1 MPGTNLTRE
10 EAQQRAK
17 LLTVDSY
24 EIDLDLSGAVEG
36 GTYRS
41 VTTVRFDSAESGVGS
56 FIDLVAPAVQEV
68 VLNGDSLDPAE
79 VFKDSRIELAG
90 ILEGRNVLR
99 VVADCAYTNT
109 GEGLHRFVDPVDQ
122 QAYLYTQFEV
132 PDARRVFASFEQP
145 DLKATFQFTVKAP
158 SGWTVISNSPTPE
171 PKDDVW
177 EFEPTPRIS
186 TYVTALILGPYHSV
200 HSVYEKDGQSVPLGI
215 YCRPSLAEFL
225 DSDAIFEV
233 TRQGFEWFQEKFDY
247 AYPFKKYDQLFVP
260 EFNAGAME
268 NAGAVTIRDQ
278 YVFRSKVTDAAY
290 EVRAETIL
298 HELAHMWFGDLVT
311 MEWWNDLWLN
321 ESFATYTSIACQSYA
336 PGSRWPHSWTTF
348 ANSMKTWA
356 YRQDQLPSTHPIM
369 AQINDLDD
377 VLVNF
382 DGITYAKGASV
393 LKQLVAYVGED
404 EFFRGVQAYFK
415 AHAYG
420 NTQLSDLLGALEETS
435 GRDLGTWS
443 QKWLQTA
450 GINVL
455 RPEIE
460 TDANGV
466 ITSFAIRQ
474 EAPALPAG
482 AKGEPTLRPHRIA
495 VGLYDLDDS
504 AGGSGKLVRGERI
517 ELDVDGELTEVAEL
531 VGKRRPAV
539 ILLNDDDLSYA
550 KVRLDEQSLAF
561 VTEHLG
567 DFEASLP
574 RALCWASAW
583 DMTRDAELAA
593 RDYLSLVLSGI
604 GKESD
609 IGVVQSLH
617 RQVLTAVELY
627 ADPNA
632 REALLTR
639 WTDATLA
646 HLRSSAGGSDHQ
658 LAWARAF
665 AATART
671 PEQLDLLEGLL
682 DGRESI
688 EGLAVDTELRWSF
701 VQRLAAVG
709 RFDEAEITSEYE
721 RDRTAAGERHAATA
735 RAARP
740 TEEAKAEAWA
750 SVVES
755 DKLPNAVQEAV
766 IGGFVQF
773 GQRELLA
780 PYTEKYFA
788 AVKGVWDSR
797 SHEMAQQ
804 IAVGLYPSV
813 QVSADTLAKT
823 DEWLASAE
831 PSAALRRL
839 ISESRSGV
847 ERALRAQARHG
858 GVGGD
863 ALRRGKMALPRAR
876 ARKRRFRM
884 EVSRS
889 TGTAAPTGETTSPAA
904 VARSGPRP
912 HQGRGERR
920 SLLAF
925 RF

>member
-24 EIDLDLSGAVEG
+24 EIDLDLSGAQEG
-36 GTYRS
+36 GTFRS
-41 VTTVRFDSAESGVGS
+41 VTTVRFDVAETGGES
-56 FIDLVAPAVQEV
+56 FIDLVAPTVHEV
-68 VLNGDSLDPAE
+68 TLNGDPLDADA
-79 VFKDSRIELAG
+79 VFKDSRIALTG
-90 ILEGRNVLR
+90 LLEGRNVLR
-99 VVADCAYTNT
+99 VAADCAYTNT
-109 GEGLHRFVDPVDQ
+109 GEGLHRFVDPVDD

-145 DLKATFQFTVKAP
+145 DLKATFQFTVRAP
-158 SGWTVISNSPTPE
+158 EGWTVISNSPTPE
-171 PKDDVW
+171 PQDNVW
-177 EFEPTPRIS
+177 VFAPTPRIS
-186 TYVTALILGPYHSV
+186 TYITALIAGPYHSV
-200 HSVYEKDGQSVPLGI
+200 HSVYEKDGRSVPLGI
-215 YCRPSLAEFL
+215 YCRPSLAEYL

-233 TRQGFEWFQEKFDY
+233 TRQGFDWFQEKFDH
-247 AYPFKKYDQLFVP
+247 AYPFEKYDQLFVP

-321 ESFATYTSIACQSYA
+321 ESFATYTSIACQAAA
-336 PGSRWPHSWTTF
+336 PGSRWPHAWTTF

-369 AQINDLDD
+369 AEINDLDD

-404 EFFRGVQAYFK
+404 EFFRGVQAYFQR
-415 AHAYG
+415 HAYG
-420 NTQLSDLLGALEETS
+420 NTRLSDLLTALEETS
-435 GRDLGTWS
+435 GRDLKTWS
-443 QKWLQTA
+443 RKWLETA
-450 GINVL
+450 GINIL

-460 TDANGV
+460 TDADGV
-466 ITSFAIRQ
+466 VTSFAIRQ

-495 VGLYDLDDS
+495 VGLYSMDD
-504 AGGSGKLVRGERI
+504 AGKLVRQERA
-517 ELDVDGELTEVAEL
+517 ELDVDGDLTAVPQL
-531 VGKRRPAV
+531 VGRALPDV
-539 ILLNDDDLSYA
+539 VLLNDDDLSYA
-550 KVRLDEQSLAF
+550 KVRLDERSLAF

-567 DFEASLP
+567 DFESSLP

-583 DMTRDAELAA
+583 DMTRDAELPT

-609 IGVVQSLH
+609 IGVVQSLQ
-617 RQVLTAVELY
+617 RQVKLAIDLY
-627 ADPNA
+627 ADPAA
-632 REALLTR
+632 REMLLTR

-646 HLRSSAGGSDHQ
+646 HLRAAEAGSDHQ

-671 PEQLDLLEGLL
+671 PEQLDLLEALL
-682 DGRESI
+682 DGAQTVQ
-688 EGLAVDTELRWSF
+688 GLVVDTELRWAF

-709 RFDEAEITSEYE
+709 RFDEAEIAGEYE
-721 RDRTAAGERHAATA
+721 RDRTAAGERHAGTA

-740 TEEAKAEAWA
+740 TPEAKAEAWA

-766 IGGFVQF
+766 IGGFVQTD
-773 GQRELLA
+773 QRELLA
-780 PYTEKYFA
+780 PYADRYFEA
-788 AVKGVWDSR
+788 LKGVWDSR

-804 IAVGLYPSV
+804 IAVGLYPTV
-813 QVSADTLAKT
+813 QVSEETLAKT
-823 DEWLASAE
+823 DAWLSAAE
-831 PSAALRRL
+831 PGAALRRL
-839 ISESRSGV
+839 VSESRAGV
-847 ERALRAQARHG
+847 ERALRAQAA
-858 GVGGD
+858 D
-863 ALRRGKMALPRAR
+863 A
-876 ARKRRFRM
+876 
-884 EVSRS
+884 
-889 TGTAAPTGETTSPAA
+889 AAA
-904 VARSGPRP
+904 
-912 HQGRGERR
+912 QG
-920 SLLAF
+920 
-925 RF
+925 

>member
-24 EIDLDLSGAVEG
+24 EIDLDLSGAQEG

-41 VTTVRFDSAESGVGS
+41 VTTVRFDVAESGAAS
-56 FIDLVAPAVQEV
+56 FIDLVAPAVHEV
-68 VLNGDSLDPAE
+68 TLNGDALDPAE
-79 VFKDSRIELAG
+79 VFADSRITLPG
-90 ILEGRNVLR
+90 LLKGRNILR

-109 GEGLHRFVDPVDQ
+109 GEGLHRFVDPVDE

-177 EFEPTPRIS
+177 VFEPTPRIS
-186 TYVTALILGPYHSV
+186 SYITALIVGPYHSV

-233 TRQGFEWFQEKFDY
+233 TRQGFDWFQEKFDY
-247 AYPFKKYDQLFVP
+247 AYPFTKYDQLFVP

-290 EVRAETIL
+290 ETRAETIL

-321 ESFATYTSIACQSYA
+321 ESFATYTSIACQAYA

-369 AQINDLDD
+369 AEIRDLDD

-393 LKQLVAYVGED
+393 LKQLVAYVGMD
-404 EFFRGVQAYFK
+404 EFFTGVQAYFK
-415 AHAYG
+415 RHAFG
-420 NTQLSDLLGALEETS
+420 NTRLSDLLGALEETS
-435 GRDLGTWS
+435 GRDLSTWS
-443 QKWLQTA
+443 KKWLQTA
-450 GINVL
+450 GINIL
-455 RPEIE
+455 RPEVE
-460 TDANGV
+460 TDADGV
-466 ITSFAIRQ
+466 VTSFAIRQ

-482 AKGEPTLRPHRIA
+482 AKGEPVLRPHRIA
-495 VGLYDLDDS
+495 IGLYDLDETT
-504 AGGSGKLVRGERI
+504 GKLVRTDRI
-517 ELDVDGELTEVAEL
+517 ELDVDGELTAVPQL
-531 VGKRRPAV
+531 TGRRRPAV
-539 ILLNDDDLSYA
+539 FLLNDDDLSYA
-550 KVRLDEQSLAF
+550 KVRLDEESLRV

-567 DFEASLP
+567 DFESSMP

-583 DMTRDAELAA
+583 DMTRDAELPT

-609 IGVVQSLH
+609 IGVVQSLQ
-617 RQVLTAVELY
+617 RQVKLAVELY
-627 ADPNA
+627 ADPTA

-646 HLRSSAGGSDHQ
+646 HLRSAAPASDHQ

-671 PEQLDLLEGLL
+671 PEQLDLLESLL
-682 DGRESI
+682 DGTHTI
-688 EGLAVDTELRWSF
+688 EGLAVDTELRWAF
-701 VQRLAAVG
+701 VERLAAVG
-709 RFDEAEITSEYE
+709 RFDEAEIAGEYE

-750 SVVES
+750 SVIDS

-766 IGGFVQF
+766 IGGFVQTD
-773 GQRELLA
+773 QRELLA
-780 PYTEKYFA
+780 PYTDRYFE
-788 AVKGVWDSR
+788 VLKSVWDSR
-797 SHEMAQQ
+797 SHEIAQQ
-804 IAVGLYPSV
+804 IAVGLYPSL
-813 QVSADTLAKT
+813 QVFEETLAKT
-823 DEWLASAE
+823 DAWLASAQ
-831 PSAALRRL
+831 PNAALARL
-839 ISESRSGV
+839 VSESRAGV
-847 ERALRAQARHG
+847 ERALRAQAA
-858 GVGGD
+858 D
-863 ALRRGKMALPRAR
+863 AAAR
-876 ARKRRFRM
+876 
-884 EVSRS
+884 
-889 TGTAAPTGETTSPAA
+889 
-904 VARSGPRP
+904 
-912 HQGRGERR
+912 
-920 SLLAF
+920 
-925 RF
+925 

>member
-24 EIDLDLSGAVEG
+24 EIDLDLSGAQEG

-41 VTTVRFDSAESGVGS
+41 VTTVRFDVAETGAES
-56 FIDLVAPAVQEV
+56 FIDLVAPAVHEV
-68 VLNGDSLDPAE
+68 ALNGDALDPDD
-79 VFKDSRIELAG
+79 VFKDSRIALPG
-90 ILEGRNVLR
+90 LLEGRNVLR

-109 GEGLHRFVDPVDQ
+109 GEGLHRFVDPVDE

-145 DLKATFQFTVKAP
+145 DLKATFRFAVKAP

-177 EFEPTPRIS
+177 AFEPTARMS
-186 TYVTALILGPYHSV
+186 TYVTALIVGPYHSV

-233 TRQGFEWFQEKFDY
+233 TRQGFDWFQEKFDY

-290 EVRAETIL
+290 EVRAATIL

-321 ESFATYTSIACQSYA
+321 ESFATYAEAACQAYS
-336 PGSRWPHSWTTF
+336 PQSRWPHSWTTF

-369 AQINDLDD
+369 AEIGDLDD

-393 LKQLVAYVGED
+393 LKQLVAYVGMD
-404 EFFRGVQAYFK
+404 EFFAGVQAYFK
-415 AHAYG
+415 RHAFG
-420 NTQLSDLLGALEETS
+420 NTRLSDLLGALEETS
-435 GRDLGTWS
+435 GRDLKTWS
-443 QKWLQTA
+443 KLWLETA

-460 TDANGV
+460 TDAEGV

-495 VGLYDLDDS
+495 VGLYELDED
-504 AGGSGKLVRGERI
+504 SGKLVRDERV
-517 ELDVDGELTEVAEL
+517 ELDVDGELTAVPQL
-531 VGKRRPAV
+531 VGKRRPDV
-539 ILLNDDDLSYA
+539 VLLNDDDLSYA

-567 DFEASLP
+567 DFESSLP

-583 DMTRDAELAA
+583 DMTRDAELPA

-617 RQVLTAVELY
+617 RQVKLAVDLY
-627 ADPNA
+627 AAPA
-632 REALLTR
+632 TREALLTR

-646 HLRSSAGGSDHQ
+646 HLRSAEAAGDHQ

-671 PEQLDLLEGLL
+671 PEQLDLLEALL
-682 DGRESI
+682 DGSQTI
-688 EGLAVDTELRWSF
+688 EGLAVDTELRWAF

-709 RFDEAEITSEYE
+709 RFDEAEIAGEYE
-721 RDRTAAGERHAATA
+721 RDKTAAGERHAATA

-740 TEEAKAEAWA
+740 TPEAKAEAWA
-750 SVVES
+750 RVIED
-755 DKLPNAVQEAV
+755 DKLPNALQEAV
-766 IGGFVQF
+766 IGGFVDTD
-773 GQRELLA
+773 QRELLA
-780 PYTEKYFA
+780 PYTDKYFEV
-788 AVKGVWDSR
+788 VKAIWDAR
-797 SHEMAQQ
+797 SHEIAQQ
-804 IAVGLYPSV
+804 IAIGFYPTI
-813 QVSADTLAKT
+813 QVSQEILDKT
-823 DEWLASAE
+823 DAWLASAE
-831 PSAALRRL
+831 PNAALRRL
-839 ISESRSGV
+839 VSESRSGV
-847 ERALRAQARHG
+847 ERALQAQAA
-858 GVGGD
+858 D
-863 ALRRGKMALPRAR
+863 A
-876 ARKRRFRM
+876 
-884 EVSRS
+884 
-889 TGTAAPTGETTSPAA
+889 
-904 VARSGPRP
+904 
-912 HQGRGERR
+912 Q
-920 SLLAF
+920 
-925 RF
+925 

>member
-24 EIDLDLSGAVEG
+24 EIDLDLSGAQEG

-41 VTTVRFDSAESGVGS
+41 VTTVRFDSAETGAES
-56 FIDLVAPAVQEV
+56 FIDLVAPAVHEV
-68 VLNGDSLDPAE
+68 TLNGDPLDPAE
-79 VFKDSRIELAG
+79 VFKDSRIALPG
-90 ILEGRNVLR
+90 LLEGRNVLR

-109 GEGLHRFVDPVDQ
+109 GEGLHRFVDPVDE

-177 EFEPTPRIS
+177 VFEPTPRIS
-186 TYVTALILGPYHSV
+186 TYITALIVGPYHSV

-225 DSDAIFEV
+225 DSDAIFDV
-233 TRQGFEWFQEKFDY
+233 TRQGFDWFQEKFDY
-247 AYPFKKYDQLFVP
+247 AYPFEKYDQLFVP

-321 ESFATYTSIACQSYA
+321 ESFATYTSIACQAYHPA
-336 PGSRWPHSWTTF
+336 SRWPHSWTTF

-369 AQINDLDD
+369 AEINDLDD

-393 LKQLVAYVGED
+393 LKQLVAYVGMD

-415 AHAYG
+415 QHAFG
-420 NTQLSDLLGALEETS
+420 NTRLSDLLGALEETS
-435 GRDLGTWS
+435 GRDLKTWS
-443 QKWLQTA
+443 KKWLETA

-455 RPEIE
+455 RPAIE
-460 TDANGV
+460 TDENGV

-495 VGLYDLDDS
+495 IGLYDLDE
-504 AGGSGKLVRGERI
+504 GTGKLVRTEDGRI
-517 ELDVDGELTEVAEL
+517 ELDVDGELTAVPQLA
-531 VGKRRPAV
+531 GRRRPDV

-550 KVRLDEQSLAF
+550 KVRLDEKSLAF

-567 DFEASLP
+567 DFESSLP

-583 DMTRDAELAA
+583 DMTRDAELAT

-617 RQVLTAVELY
+617 RQVKLAIDLY
-627 ADPNA
+627 ADPST

-646 HLRSSAGGSDHQ
+646 HLRSAEPGSDHQ

-682 DGRESI
+682 DGSQTV
-688 EGLAVDTELRWSF
+688 EGLAVDTELRWAF
-701 VQRLAAVG
+701 VERLATVG
-709 RFDEAEITSEYE
+709 RFDETEIAGELG
-721 RDRTAAGERHAATA
+721 RDKTAAGERHAATA

-740 TEEAKAEAWA
+740 TPEAKAEAWA

-766 IGGFVQF
+766 IGGFVQTD
-773 GQRELLA
+773 QRELLA
-780 PYTEKYFA
+780 PYTDKYFES
-788 AVKGVWDSR
+788 VKGVWDSR

-804 IAVGLYPSV
+804 IVVGLYPSI
-813 QVSADTLAKT
+813 QVSEDTSAKT
-823 DEWLASAE
+823 DAWLAAAE
-831 PSAALRRL
+831 PSPALRRL
-839 ISESRSGV
+839 ILESRAGI
-847 ERALRAQARHG
+847 ERALKAQAA
-858 GVGGD
+858 D
-863 ALRRGKMALPRAR
+863 A
-876 ARKRRFRM
+876 
-884 EVSRS
+884 
-889 TGTAAPTGETTSPAA
+889 AAQ
-904 VARSGPRP
+904 R
-912 HQGRGERR
+912 
-920 SLLAF
+920 
-925 RF
+925 

>member
-24 EIDLDLSGAVEG
+24 EIDLDLSGAQEG
-36 GTYRS
+36 GTFQS
-41 VTTVRFDSAESGVGS
+41 VTTVRFDVAETGTES
-56 FIDLVAPAVQEV
+56 FIDLVAPTVHEV
-68 VLNGDSLDPAE
+68 TLNGDSLVPDE
-79 VFKDSRIELAG
+79 VFKDSRIALPG
-90 ILEGRNVLR
+90 LLDGRNILR

-158 SGWTVISNSPTPE
+158 TGWTVISNSPTPE
-171 PKDDVW
+171 PKDDTWV
-177 EFEPTPRIS
+177 FEPTPRIS
-186 TYVTALILGPYHSV
+186 TYITALVVGPYHSV
-200 HSVYEKDGQSVPLGI
+200 HSVYEKDGQTVPLGI
-215 YCRPSLAEFL
+215 YCRPSLAEYL

-233 TRQGFEWFQEKFDY
+233 TRQGFDWFQEKFDY

-268 NAGAVTIRDQ
+268 NAGAVTLRDQ

-290 EVRAETIL
+290 EMRASTIL

-321 ESFATYTSIACQSYA
+321 ESFATYAEAACQAYS
-336 PGSRWPHSWTTF
+336 PNSRWPHSWTTF
-348 ANSMKTWA
+348 ANQMKTWA

-369 AQINDLDD
+369 AEIRDLDD

-393 LKQLVAYVGED
+393 LKQLVAYVGMD

-420 NTQLSDLLGALEETS
+420 NTRLSDLLGALEETS
-435 GRDLGTWS
+435 GRDLKNWS
-443 QKWLQTA
+443 EKWLQTA
-450 GINVL
+450 GINIL

-495 VGLYDLDDS
+495 IGLYDLDGS
-504 AGGSGKLVRGERI
+504 EGAGGKLLRDPEGGRV
-517 ELDVDGELTEVAEL
+517 ELDVDGELTAVPEL
-531 VGKRRPAV
+531 VGRRRPDV
-539 ILLNDDDLSYA
+539 VLLNDDDLSYA

-583 DMTRDAELAA
+583 DMTRDAELAT

-617 RQVLTAVELY
+617 RQVKLAIELY
-627 ADPNA
+627 ADPA
-632 REALLTR
+632 WRETGLTR
-639 WTDATLA
+639 WTVASLE
-646 HLRSSAGGSDHQ
+646 HLRAAEPGSDHQ

-682 DGRESI
+682 SGSETI
-688 EGLAVDTELRWSF
+688 EGLAVDTELRWTF
-701 VQRLAAVG
+701 VHRLAATG
-709 RFDEAEITSEYE
+709 RFDEAEITAEYE
-721 RDRTAAGERHAATA
+721 RDKTAAGERHAATA

-740 TEEAKAEAWA
+740 TEAAKAEAWA

-766 IGGFVQF
+766 ISGFVQTD
-773 GQRELLA
+773 QRDLLA
-780 PYTEKYFA
+780 PYTEKFFA
-788 AVKGVWDSR
+788 AVKDVWESR

-813 QVSADTLAKT
+813 QVSQDTLDKT
-823 DEWLASAE
+823 DAWLASAE
-831 PSAALRRL
+831 PNAALRRL
-839 ISESRSGV
+839 VSESRSGV
-847 ERALRAQARHG
+847 ERALKAQAA
-858 GVGGD
+858 D
-863 ALRRGKMALPRAR
+863 AASAQ
-876 ARKRRFRM
+876 
-884 EVSRS
+884 E
-889 TGTAAPTGETTSPAA
+889 
-904 VARSGPRP
+904 
-912 HQGRGERR
+912 
-920 SLLAF
+920 
-925 RF
+925 

>member
-41 VTTVRFDSAESGVGS
+41 VTTVRFDSAETGVGS

-79 VFKDSRIELAG
+79 VFKDSRIALPG

-321 ESFATYTSIACQSYA
+321 ESFATYTSIACQAYA
-336 PGSRWPHSWTTF
+336 PNSRWPHSWTTF

-450 GINVL
+450 GINIL

-495 VGLYDLDDS
+495 VGLYDLADPAGS
-504 AGGSGKLVRGERI
+504 EGGSGKLVRGERV
-517 ELDVDGELTEVAEL
+517 ELDVDGELTDVPQL
-531 VGKRRPAV
+531 VGKPRAAV

-550 KVRLDEQSLAF
+550 KVRLDEHSLAF

-583 DMTRDAELAA
+583 DMTRDAELAT

-665 AATART
+665 ASTART

-682 DGRESI
+682 DGRETV

-721 RDRTAAGERHAATA
+721 RDKTAAGERHAATA

-740 TEEAKAEAWA
+740 TAEAKAEAWA

-780 PYTEKYFA
+780 PYTDKYFE

-847 ERALRAQARHG
+847 ERALKAQAA
-858 GVGGD
+858 D
-863 ALRRGKMALPRAR
+863 
-876 ARKRRFRM
+876 
-884 EVSRS
+884 
-889 TGTAAPTGETTSPAA
+889 TAAAAATPTGE
-904 VARSGPRP
+904 
-912 HQGRGERR
+912 
-920 SLLAF
+920 
-925 RF
+925 

>member
-1 MPGTNLTRE
+1 VPGTNLTRE

-17 LLTVDSY
+17 LLAVDSY
-24 EIDLDLSGAVEG
+24 EIELDLSGAQEG

-41 VTTVRFDSAESGVGS
+41 VTTVRFDVSENGADS
-56 FIDLVAPAVQEV
+56 FIDLVAPVVHEV
-68 VLNGDSLDPAE
+68 TLNGDSLDPAE
-79 VFKDSRIELAG
+79 VFADSRIALRG
-90 ILEGRNVLR
+90 LLEGRNILR

-109 GEGLHRFVDPVDQ
+109 GEGLHRFVDPVDE

-158 SGWTVISNSPTPE
+158 EGWTVISNSPTPE
-171 PKDDVW
+171 PQDSVW
-177 EFEPTPRIS
+177 VFEPTPRIS
-186 TYVTALILGPYHSV
+186 TYITALIVGPYHSV

-215 YCRPSLAEFL
+215 YCRPSLAEYL

-247 AYPFKKYDQLFVP
+247 AYPFQKYDQLFVP

-321 ESFATYTSIACQSYA
+321 ESFATYTSIACQAHA
-336 PGSRWPHSWTTF
+336 PGSRWPHAWTTF

-369 AQINDLDD
+369 AEIRDLDD

-393 LKQLVAYVGED
+393 LKQLVAYVGMD

-415 AHAYG
+415 RHAYG
-420 NTQLSDLLGALEETS
+420 NTRLSDLLGALEETS
-435 GRDLGTWS
+435 GRDLKTWS
-443 QKWLQTA
+443 EKWLQAA
-450 GINVL
+450 GINIL

-460 TDANGV
+460 TDADGV
-466 ITSFAIRQ
+466 VTSFAIRQ
-474 EAPALPAG
+474 EAPALPTG

-495 VGLYDLDDS
+495 VGLYELDDD
-504 AGGSGKLVRGERI
+504 SGKLVRDERI
-517 ELDVDGELTEVAEL
+517 ELDVDGELTSVPQV
-531 VGKRRPAV
+531 VGRRRPAV

-550 KVRLDEQSLAF
+550 KVRLDEQSLAV

-567 DFEASLP
+567 DFESSLP

-583 DMTRDAELAA
+583 DMTRDAELPA

-617 RQVLTAVELY
+617 RQVKLAVDLY
-627 ADPNA
+627 ADPAA
-632 REALLTR
+632 REALLAR

-646 HLRSSAGGSDHQ
+646 HLRAAAPGSDHQ

-671 PEQLDLLEGLL
+671 PEQLDLLDALL
-682 DGRESI
+682 DGSKTI
-688 EGLAVDTELRWSF
+688 EGLVVDTELRWAF
-701 VQRLAAVG
+701 VERLAAVG
-709 RFDEAEITSEYE
+709 RFDETEIAGEYD
-721 RDRTAAGERHAATA
+721 RDRTAAGERHATTA

-740 TEEAKAEAWA
+740 TPEAKAEAWA
-750 SVVES
+750 SVVDS

-766 IGGFVQF
+766 IAGFVQTD
-773 GQRELLA
+773 QRDLLA
-780 PYTEKYFA
+780 PYADRYFEV
-788 AVKGVWDSR
+788 VKDIWESR

-804 IAVGLYPSV
+804 IAVGLYPTV
-813 QVSADTLAKT
+813 QVSRETLDKT
-823 DEWLASAE
+823 DAWLASAE
-831 PSAALRRL
+831 PNAALRRL
-839 ISESRSGV
+839 VSESRAGV
-847 ERALRAQARHG
+847 ERALRAQAA
-858 GVGGD
+858 D
-863 ALRRGKMALPRAR
+863 A
-876 ARKRRFRM
+876 
-884 EVSRS
+884 
-889 TGTAAPTGETTSPAA
+889 AA
-904 VARSGPRP
+904 
-912 HQGRGERR
+912 Q
-920 SLLAF
+920 
-925 RF
+925 

>member
-10 EAQQRAK
+10 EAQERAR
-17 LLTVDSY
+17 LLTVDAY
-24 EIDLDLSGAVEG
+24 EIDLDLSGAQEG

-41 VTTVRFDSAESGVGS
+41 VTTVRFDSAEAGAET
-56 FIDLVAPAVQEV
+56 FIDLVAPAVHEV
-68 VLNGDSLDPAE
+68 ELNGRALDVAA
-79 VFKDSRIELAG
+79 VFRDSRIALPHLVAGSNELK
-90 ILEGRNVLR
+90 
-99 VVADCAYTNT
+99 VVADCSYTNT

-145 DLKATFQFTVKAP
+145 DLKATFRFTVKAP

-171 PKDDVW
+171 PQDDVW
-177 EFEPTPRIS
+177 SFEPTPRIS
-186 TYVTALILGPYHSV
+186 TYITALIVGPYHAV
-200 HSVYEKDGQSVPLGI
+200 HSSYEKDGQSVPLGI

-225 DSDAIFEV
+225 DADAIFDV
-233 TRQGFEWFQEKFDY
+233 TRQGFDWFQEKFDY
-247 AYPFKKYDQLFVP
+247 AYPFAKYDQLFVP

-290 EVRAETIL
+290 ETRAETIL

-321 ESFATYTSIACQSYA
+321 ESFATYTSIACQAYA
-336 PGSRWPHSWTTF
+336 EGSKWPHSWTTF

-369 AQINDLDD
+369 ADIRDLDD

-393 LKQLVAYVGED
+393 LKQLVAYVGMD
-404 EFFRGVQAYFK
+404 AFFTGVQAYFK
-415 AHAYG
+415 AHAFG
-420 NTQLSDLLGALEETS
+420 NTRLSDLLGALEETS
-435 GRDLGTWS
+435 GRDLKTWS
-443 QKWLQTA
+443 KAWLETA
-450 GINVL
+450 GINIL
-455 RPEIE
+455 RPEIV
-460 TDANGV
+460 TDENGH
-466 ITSFAIRQ
+466 ITSFTVLQ

-495 VGLYDLDDS
+495 IGCYDLDD
-504 AGGSGKLVRGERI
+504 AGKLVVTNRI
-517 ELDVDGELTEVAEL
+517 ELDVDGARTTVPFPA
-531 VGKRRPAV
+531 GTARPAV

-550 KVRLDEQSLAF
+550 KVRLDEESLRV
-561 VTEHLG
+561 VTAHLG
-567 DFEASLP
+567 DFVESLP

-583 DMTRDAELAA
+583 DMTRDGELAT

-617 RQVLTAVELY
+617 RQVKLSLDLY
-627 ADPNA
+627 AAPQW
-632 REALLTR
+632 REAGLTQ
-639 WTDATLA
+639 WTEATLA
-646 HLRSSAGGSDHQ
+646 HLRAAEPGSDHQ

-671 PEQLDLLEGLL
+671 PQQLDLLQSLL
-682 DGRESI
+682 DGKETV
-688 EGLAVDTELRWSF
+688 EGLAVDTELRWAF
-701 VQRLAAVG
+701 VERLAATGV
-709 RFDEAEITSEYE
+709 FEEDEIAGEYE

-766 IGGFVQF
+766 IAGFVQTD
-773 GQRELLA
+773 QRELLA
-780 PYTEKYFA
+780 PYTEKFFA
-788 AVKGVWDSR
+788 AVKGVWESR

-804 IAVGLYPSV
+804 IAVGLYPAI
-813 QVSADTLAKT
+813 QVSQATLDAT
-823 DEWLASAE
+823 DAWLSSAE

-839 ISESRSGV
+839 MSESRSGV
-847 ERALRAQARHG
+847 ERALKAQAA
-858 GVGGD
+858 D
-863 ALRRGKMALPRAR
+863 AA
-876 ARKRRFRM
+876 
-884 EVSRS
+884 
-889 TGTAAPTGETTSPAA
+889 
-904 VARSGPRP
+904 
-912 HQGRGERR
+912 
-920 SLLAF
+920 
-925 RF
+925 

>member
-24 EIDLDLSGAVEG
+24 EVDLDLSGAQEG

-41 VTTVRFDSAESGVGS
+41 VTTVRFDVAENGGAS
-56 FIDLVAPAVQEV
+56 FIDLVAPTVHEV
-68 VLNGDSLDPAE
+68 TLNGDTLDPDE
-79 VFKDSRIELAG
+79 VFKDSRIALPG
-90 ILEGRNVLR
+90 LLQGRNILR

-109 GEGLHRFVDPVDQ
+109 GEGLHRFVDPVDD

-145 DLKATFQFTVKAP
+145 DLKATFQFTVRAP
-158 SGWTVISNSPTPE
+158 EGWTVVSNSPTPE
-171 PKDDVW
+171 PRDNVW
-177 EFEPTPRIS
+177 VFEPTPRIS
-186 TYVTALILGPYHSV
+186 TYITALIVGPYHSV

-225 DSDAIFEV
+225 DADAIFEV
-233 TRQGFEWFQEKFDY
+233 TRQGFDWFQEKFDF
-247 AYPFKKYDQLFVP
+247 AYPFEKYDQLFVP

-290 EVRAETIL
+290 EMRAETIL

-321 ESFATYTSIACQSYA
+321 ESFATYTSIACQAHA

-369 AQINDLDD
+369 AEIRDLDD

-393 LKQLVAYVGED
+393 LKQLVAYVGMD

-415 AHAYG
+415 RHAYG
-420 NTQLSDLLGALEETS
+420 NTRLSDLLGALEETS
-435 GRDLGTWS
+435 GRDLKTWS
-443 QKWLQTA
+443 KKWLETA

-460 TDANGV
+460 TDADGV

-482 AKGEPTLRPHRIA
+482 AKGEPVLRPHRIA
-495 VGLYDLDDS
+495 VGVYDLDE
-504 AGGSGKLVRGERI
+504 ASGKLVRAADGRI
-517 ELDVDGELTEVAEL
+517 ELDVDGELTAVPQLA
-531 VGKRRPAV
+531 GRRRPAV
-539 ILLNDDDLSYA
+539 VLLNDDDLSYA

-567 DFEASLP
+567 DFASSLP

-583 DMTRDAELAA
+583 DMTRDAELAT

-617 RQVLTAVELY
+617 RQVKLAIELY
-627 ADPNA
+627 ADPAA
-632 REALLTR
+632 RDALLAR
-639 WTDATLA
+639 WTEATLA
-646 HLRSSAGGSDHQ
+646 HLRAAEGGGDHQ

-682 DGRESI
+682 DGSQSI
-688 EGLAVDTELRWSF
+688 EGLAVDTELRWAF
-701 VQRLAAVG
+701 VERLAAVG
-709 RFDEAEITSEYE
+709 RFDEPEIAGEYA
-721 RDRTAAGERHAATA
+721 RDKTAAGERHAATA

-740 TEEAKAEAWA
+740 TPEAKADAWA
-750 SVVES
+750 SVIDS

-766 IGGFVQF
+766 IAGFVQTD
-773 GQRELLA
+773 QRELLA
-780 PYTEKYFA
+780 SYTERYFEV
-788 AVKGVWDSR
+788 VKDIWDAR
-797 SHEMAQQ
+797 SHEIAQQ
-804 IAVGLYPSV
+804 IAVGFYPAI
-813 QVSADTLAKT
+813 QVSEDTLRRT

-831 PSAALRRL
+831 PNAALRRL
-839 ISESRSGV
+839 VSESRAGV
-847 ERALRAQARHG
+847 ERALKAQAA
-858 GVGGD
+858 D
-863 ALRRGKMALPRAR
+863 A
-876 ARKRRFRM
+876 
-884 EVSRS
+884 
-889 TGTAAPTGETTSPAA
+889 AAG
-904 VARSGPRP
+904 
-912 HQGRGERR
+912 
-920 SLLAF
+920 
-925 RF
+925 

>member
-24 EIDLDLSGAVEG
+24 EIDLDLSGAQEG

-41 VTTVRFDSAESGVGS
+41 VTTVRFDVAESGADS
-56 FIDLVAPAVQEV
+56 FIDLVAPTVHEV
-68 VLNGDSLDPAE
+68 TLNGDALDAAE
-79 VFKDSRIELAG
+79 VFADSRIALPG
-90 ILEGRNVLR
+90 LLQGRNVLR

-145 DLKATFQFTVKAP
+145 DLKATFQFTVQAP
-158 SGWTVISNSPTPE
+158 EGWTVISNSPTPE
-171 PKDDVW
+171 PKDNVW
-177 EFEPTPRIS
+177 SFEPTPRIS
-186 TYVTALILGPYHSV
+186 TYITALIVGPYHSV

-290 EVRAETIL
+290 LGRAETIL

-321 ESFATYTSIACQSYA
+321 ESFATYTSIACQAHA
-336 PGSRWPHSWTTF
+336 PGTRWPQAWTTF
-348 ANSMKTWA
+348 ANQMKTWA

-369 AQINDLDD
+369 AEIRDLDD

-393 LKQLVAYVGED
+393 LKQLVAYVGQD
-404 EFFRGVQAYFK
+404 EFFKGVQAYFK
-415 AHAYG
+415 RHAFG
-420 NTQLSDLLGALEETS
+420 NTRLTDLLGALEETS
-435 GRDLGTWS
+435 GRDLKTWS
-443 QKWLQTA
+443 KQWLQTA
-450 GINVL
+450 GINIL
-455 RPEIE
+455 RPEIA
-460 TDANGV
+460 TDADGV

-482 AKGEPTLRPHRIA
+482 AQGEPTLRPHRIA
-495 VGLYDLDDS
+495 VGLYNLDET
-504 AGGSGKLVRGERI
+504 SGKLLRDERI
-517 ELDVDGELTEVAEL
+517 ELDVDGELTPVQQL
-531 VGKRRPAV
+531 VGTRRPDV

-550 KVRLDEQSLAF
+550 KVRLDEQSLAV

-574 RALCWASAW
+574 RALCWASSW
-583 DMTRDAELAA
+583 DMTRDAELAT

-609 IGVVQSLH
+609 IGVVQSLQ
-617 RQVLTAVELY
+617 RQVKLAIELY
-627 ADPNA
+627 AAPA
-632 REALLTR
+632 TREALLTR

-646 HLRSSAGGSDHQ
+646 HLRAAEPGSDHQ

-665 AATART
+665 AAAART
-671 PEQLDLLEGLL
+671 PEQLDLLDALL
-682 DGRESI
+682 DGSQTI
-688 EGLAVDTELRWSF
+688 EGLAVDTELRWAF

-709 RFDEAEITSEYE
+709 RFDETEIAGEYE

-735 RAARP
+735 RAGRP
-740 TEEAKAEAWA
+740 TAEAKAEAWA

-766 IGGFVQF
+766 IGGFVQTD
-773 GQRELLA
+773 QRELLA
-780 PYTEKYFA
+780 AYTDKYFEV
-788 AVKGVWDSR
+788 VKGVWDSR
-797 SHEMAQQ
+797 SHEIAQQ
-804 IAVGLYPSV
+804 IAVGLYPALQISEE
-813 QVSADTLAKT
+813 TLRKT
-823 DEWLASAE
+823 DEWLSAAQ
-831 PSAALRRL
+831 PNAALRRL
-839 ISESRSGV
+839 VSESRAGV
-847 ERALRAQARHG
+847 ERALRAQEA
-858 GVGGD
+858 D
-863 ALRRGKMALPRAR
+863 A
-876 ARKRRFRM
+876 
-884 EVSRS
+884 
-889 TGTAAPTGETTSPAA
+889 AAE
-904 VARSGPRP
+904 
-912 HQGRGERR
+912 
-920 SLLAF
+920 
-925 RF
+925 

>member
-24 EIDLDLSGAVEG
+24 EIDLDLSGAQEG

-41 VTTVRFDSAESGVGS
+41 VTTVRFDSAEANAET
-56 FIDLVAPAVQEV
+56 FIDLIAPAVHEV
-68 VLNGDSLDPAE
+68 VLNGHALE
-79 VFKDSRIELAG
+79 VGVVFRDSRIALRHLAQGANELK
-90 ILEGRNVLR
+90 
-99 VVADCAYTNT
+99 VVADCEYTNT

-158 SGWTVISNSPTPE
+158 SGWSVISNSPTPE
-171 PKDDVW
+171 PKDDIW
-177 EFEPTPRIS
+177 TFAPTPRLS
-186 TYVTALILGPYHSV
+186 TYVTALIVGPYHSV

-225 DSDAIFEV
+225 DADAIFDV
-233 TRQGFEWFQEKFDY
+233 TRQGFDWFQEKFDY
-247 AYPFKKYDQLFVP
+247 AYPFAKYDQLFVP

-290 EVRAETIL
+290 EVRAATIL

-321 ESFATYTSIACQSYA
+321 ESFATFAEAACQAYA
-336 PGSRWPHSWTTF
+336 PGSKWPHSWTTF

-369 AQINDLDD
+369 ADIRDLDD

-393 LKQLVAYVGED
+393 LKQLVAYVGMD
-404 EFFRGVQAYFK
+404 AFFSGVQAYFK
-415 AHAYG
+415 QHAFG
-420 NTQLSDLLGALEETS
+420 NTRLSDLLGALEETS
-435 GRDLGTWS
+435 GRDLKTWS
-443 QKWLQTA
+443 KKWLETA

-455 RPEIE
+455 RPVV
-460 TDANGV
+460 DVDSAGN
-466 ITSFAIRQ
+466 ITSFAIKQ
-474 EAPALPAG
+474 EAPALPEG

-495 VGLYDLDDS
+495 IGLYDLDDS
-504 AGGSGKLVRGERI
+504 AGGSGKLVRTDRV
-517 ELDVDGELTEVAEL
+517 ELDVDGELTAVEEL
-531 VGKRRPAV
+531 VGRARPDV

-550 KVRLDEQSLAF
+550 KVRLDTESLAF

-583 DMTRDAELAA
+583 DMTRDAELPT

-617 RQVLTAVELY
+617 RQVKLALDLY
-627 ADPNA
+627 AAPA
-632 REALLTR
+632 GREAALTR
-639 WTDATLA
+639 WTEATLE
-646 HLRSSAGGSDHQ
+646 HLRAAEPGGDHQ

-671 PEQLDLLEGLL
+671 ESDLALLEGLL
-682 DGRESI
+682 DGSESI
-688 EGLAVDTELRWSF
+688 EGLAVDTELRWAF
-701 VQRLAAVG
+701 VARLAATG
-709 RFDEAEITSEYE
+709 RLDEAGIAAEFE
-721 RDRTAAGERHAATA
+721 RDKTAAGERHAAAA

-740 TEEAKAEAWA
+740 TAAAKAEAWA

-766 IGGFVQF
+766 ISGFVQTE
-773 GQRELLA
+773 QRELLA
-780 PYTEKYFA
+780 PYTQKFFD
-788 AVKGVWDSR
+788 AVKSVWESR

-804 IAVGLYPSV
+804 VVVGLYPAV
-813 QVSADTLAKT
+813 QVSQETLDAT
-823 DEWLASAE
+823 DAWIAAAE
-831 PSAALRRL
+831 PTAALHRL
-839 ISESRSGV
+839 ITESRAGV
-847 ERALRAQARHG
+847 ERALRAQAA
-858 GVGGD
+858 D
-863 ALRRGKMALPRAR
+863 A
-876 ARKRRFRM
+876 
-884 EVSRS
+884 
-889 TGTAAPTGETTSPAA
+889 
-904 VARSGPRP
+904 
-912 HQGRGERR
+912 
-920 SLLAF
+920 
-925 RF
+925 

>member
-10 EAQQRAK
+10 EAQQRAR
-17 LLTVDSY
+17 LITTHAY
-24 EIDLDLSGAVEG
+24 EIDLDLSGAQEG
-36 GTYRS
+36 GLYRS
-41 VTTVRFDSAESGVGS
+41 VTHVRFDSAEAGAET
-56 FIDLVAPAVQEV
+56 FIDLVAPAVHEV
-68 VLNGDSLDPAE
+68 VLNGKSLDVAA
-79 VFKDSRIELAG
+79 VFRDSRIALNHLHHG
-90 ILEGRNVLR
+90 QNTLM

-109 GEGLHRFVDPVDQ
+109 GEGLHRFVDPVDE

-132 PDARRVFASFEQP
+132 PDARRVFANFEQP

-158 SGWTVISNSPTPE
+158 EGWTVISNSTTPE
-171 PKDDVW
+171 PEGTLW
-177 EFEPTPRIS
+177 RFEPTPRIS
-186 TYVTALILGPYHSV
+186 TYITALIVGPYHSV
-200 HSVYEKDGQSVPLGI
+200 HSSYEKDGQSVPLGV
-215 YCRPSLAEFL
+215 YCRPSLAEYL
-225 DSDAIFEV
+225 DADAIFEV
-233 TRQGFEWFQEKFDY
+233 TRQGFDWFQEKFDY
-247 AYPFKKYDQLFVP
+247 AYPFEKYDQLFVP

-321 ESFATYTSIACQSYA
+321 ESFATYTSIACQAAA

-369 AQINDLDD
+369 AEIRDIDD

-415 AHAYG
+415 AHAFG
-420 NTQLSDLLGALEETS
+420 NTRLTDLLGALEKTS
-435 GRDLGTWS
+435 GRDLTTWS

-460 TDANGV
+460 VSAEGFV
-466 ITSFAIRQ
+466 TSFAVRQ

-495 VGLYDLDDS
+495 IGCYDLD
-504 AGGSGKLVRGERI
+504 ASGKLVRTDRI
-517 ELDVDGELTEVAEL
+517 ELDVDGELTEVPFPADT
-531 VGKRRPAV
+531 RRPAV

-550 KVRLDEQSLAF
+550 KVRLDEESLAF

-567 DFEASLP
+567 DFAESLP
-574 RALCWASAW
+574 RALCWSAAW
-583 DMTRDAELAA
+583 DMTRDGELAA

-617 RQVLTAVELY
+617 RQVKSAIDLY
-627 ADPNA
+627 AAPQW
-632 REALLTR
+632 REAGLTR

-646 HLRSSAGGSDHQ
+646 HLRGAEPGSDHQ

-671 PEQLDLLEGLL
+671 PQQLDLLQALL
-682 DGRESI
+682 DGAQSI
-688 EGLAVDTELRWSF
+688 EGLAVDTELRWAF
-701 VQRLAAVG
+701 VERLAATGVL
-709 RFDEAEITSEYE
+709 DEDGIAAEYE
-721 RDRTAAGERHAATA
+721 RDRTAAGEQHAATA

-750 SVVES
+750 LVVEGDS
-755 DKLPNAVQEAV
+755 LTNSKQEAV
-766 IGGFVQF
+766 ISGFVQSD
-773 GQRELLA
+773 QRELLA
-780 PYTEKYFA
+780 PYSERYFA
-788 AVKGVWDSR
+788 AVKGVWESR
-797 SHEMAQQ
+797 STEMAQQ
-804 IAVGLYPSV
+804 IAVGLYPAL
-813 QVSADTLAKT
+813 QVSRETLAAT
-823 DEWLASAE
+823 DAWLESE
-831 PSAALRRL
+831 QPSAALRRL

-847 ERALRAQARHG
+847 ERAL
-858 GVGGD
+858 
-863 ALRRGKMALPRAR
+863 KAR
-876 ARKRRFRM
+876 AAD
-884 EVSRS
+884 EASAS
-889 TGTAAPTGETTSPAA
+889 
-904 VARSGPRP
+904 
-912 HQGRGERR
+912 
-920 SLLAF
+920 
-925 RF
+925 

>member
-24 EIDLDLSGAVEG
+24 EIDLDLSGAQEG

-41 VTTVRFDSAESGVGS
+41 VTTVRFDVAENGADS
-56 FIDLVAPAVQEV
+56 FIDLVAPAVHEV
-68 VLNGDSLDPAE
+68 TLNGDALDADG
-79 VFKDSRIELAG
+79 VFKDSRIALSG
-90 ILEGRNVLR
+90 LLEGRNVLR

-158 SGWTVISNSPTPE
+158 EGWTVISNSPTPE
-171 PKDDVW
+171 PQDNVW
-177 EFEPTPRIS
+177 SFEPTPRIS
-186 TYVTALILGPYHSV
+186 TYITALIVGPYHSV

-215 YCRPSLAEFL
+215 YCRPSLAEYL

-233 TRQGFEWFQEKFDY
+233 TRQGFDWFQEKFDY

-278 YVFRSKVTDAAY
+278 YVFRSKVTGAAY
-290 EVRAETIL
+290 EGRAETIL

-321 ESFATYTSIACQSYA
+321 ESFATYTSIACQAHA
-336 PGSRWPHSWTTF
+336 PESRWPQAWTTF
-348 ANSMKTWA
+348 ANQMKTWA

-369 AQINDLDD
+369 AEIRDLDD

-393 LKQLVAYVGED
+393 LKQLVAYVGQD

-415 AHAYG
+415 RHAFG
-420 NTQLSDLLGALEETS
+420 NTRLSDLLGALEETS
-435 GRDLGTWS
+435 GRDLKAWS
-443 QKWLQTA
+443 KQWLQTA

-460 TDANGV
+460 TDADGV

-495 VGLYDLDDS
+495 VGLYNLD
-504 AGGSGKLVRGERI
+504 AGSGKLVRDERL
-517 ELDVDGELTEVAEL
+517 ELDVDGELTAVPQL
-531 VGKRRPAV
+531 SGTRRPDV
-539 ILLNDDDLSYA
+539 VLLNDDDLSYA
-550 KVRLDEQSLAF
+550 KVRLDEESLAF
-561 VTEHLG
+561 VTDHLG
-567 DFEASLP
+567 DFDASLP
-574 RALCWASAW
+574 RALCWASSW
-583 DMTRDAELAA
+583 DMTRDAELAT

-609 IGVVQSLH
+609 IGVVQSLQ
-617 RQVLTAVELY
+617 RQVKLAIELY
-627 ADPNA
+627 AAPGT

-646 HLRSSAGGSDHQ
+646 HLRAAEAGSDHQ

-682 DGRESI
+682 DGSHSI
-688 EGLAVDTELRWSF
+688 EGLAVDTELRWAF

-709 RFDEAEITSEYE
+709 RFDEAEIAGEYE
-721 RDRTAAGERHAATA
+721 RDKTAAGERHATTA

-740 TEEAKAEAWA
+740 TAEAKAEAWS
-750 SVVES
+750 SVIDS
-755 DKLPNAVQEAV
+755 DKLPNALQEAV
-766 IGGFVQF
+766 IVGFVQTD
-773 GQRELLA
+773 QRELLA
-780 PYTEKYFA
+780 PYADTFFEV
-788 AVKGVWDSR
+788 VKDIWDAR
-797 SHEMAQQ
+797 SHEIAQQ
-804 IAVGLYPSV
+804 IAIGLYPTI
-813 QVSADTLAKT
+813 QVSEDTLRKT
-823 DEWLASAE
+823 DAWLTSAE
-831 PSAALRRL
+831 PNAALRRL
-839 ISESRSGV
+839 ISESRAGV
-847 ERALRAQARHG
+847 ERALKAQAA
-858 GVGGD
+858 D
-863 ALRRGKMALPRAR
+863 A
-876 ARKRRFRM
+876 
-884 EVSRS
+884 
-889 TGTAAPTGETTSPAA
+889 AAE
-904 VARSGPRP
+904 
-912 HQGRGERR
+912 
-920 SLLAF
+920 
-925 RF
+925 

>member
-41 VTTVRFDSAESGVGS
+41 VTTVRFDSAETGVGS

-79 VFKDSRIELAG
+79 VFKDSRIALPG

-321 ESFATYTSIACQSYA
+321 ESFATYTSIACQAYA
-336 PGSRWPHSWTTF
+336 PNSRWPHSWTTF

-450 GINVL
+450 GINIL

-495 VGLYDLDDS
+495 VGLYDLADPAGS
-504 AGGSGKLVRGERI
+504 EGGSGKLVRGERV
-517 ELDVDGELTEVAEL
+517 ELDVDGELTDVPQL
-531 VGKRRPAV
+531 VGKPRAAV

-583 DMTRDAELAA
+583 DMTRDAELAT

-665 AATART
+665 ASTART

-682 DGRESI
+682 DGRETV

-721 RDRTAAGERHAATA
+721 RDKTAAGERHAATA

-740 TEEAKAEAWA
+740 TAEAKAEAWA

-780 PYTEKYFA
+780 PYTDKYFE

-831 PSAALRRL
+831 PNAALRRL

-847 ERALRAQARHG
+847 ERALKAQAA
-858 GVGGD
+858 D
-863 ALRRGKMALPRAR
+863 
-876 ARKRRFRM
+876 
-884 EVSRS
+884 
-889 TGTAAPTGETTSPAA
+889 TAAAAATPTGE
-904 VARSGPRP
+904 
-912 HQGRGERR
+912 
-920 SLLAF
+920 
-925 RF
+925 

>member
-1 MPGTNLTRE
+1 MPGTNLTRD
-10 EAQQRAK
+10 EAQQRAA
-17 LLTVDSY
+17 LLSVDSY
-24 EIDLDLSGAVEG
+24 EIDLDLSGAQEG

-41 VTTVRFDSAESGVGS
+41 VTTVRFDVAENGATS
-56 FIDLVAPAVQEV
+56 FIDLVAPTVHEV
-68 VLNGDSLDPAE
+68 TLNGDALDPAE
-79 VFKDSRIELAG
+79 VFADSRIALPG
-90 ILEGRNVLR
+90 LLQGRNILR

-109 GEGLHRFVDPVDQ
+109 GEGLHRFVDPVDE

-158 SGWTVISNSPTPE
+158 TGWTVISNSPTPE

-177 EFEPTPRIS
+177 VFEPTPRIS
-186 TYVTALILGPYHSV
+186 TYITALVVGPYHSV

-215 YCRPSLAEFL
+215 YCRPSLAEYL

-233 TRQGFEWFQEKFDY
+233 TRQGFAWFQEKFDY
-247 AYPFKKYDQLFVP
+247 AYPFEKYDQLFVP

-321 ESFATYTSIACQSYA
+321 ESFATYTSIACQADA

-369 AQINDLDD
+369 AEINDLDD

-393 LKQLVAYVGED
+393 LKQLVAYVGQD
-404 EFFRGVQAYFK
+404 EFFRGVQAYFN
-415 AHAYG
+415 AHAFG
-420 NTQLSDLLGALEETS
+420 NTRLSDLLGALEETS
-435 GRDLGTWS
+435 GRDLKAWS
-443 QKWLQTA
+443 KAWLETA

-460 TDANGV
+460 TDEHGV
-466 ITSFAIRQ
+466 ITTFAIRQ
-474 EAPALPAG
+474 EAPALPTG

-495 VGLYDLDDS
+495 VGLYELDDT
-504 AGGSGKLVRGERI
+504 SGKLVRDERV
-517 ELDVDGELTEVAEL
+517 ELDVDGELTAVAQL
-531 VGKRRPAV
+531 VGRRRPAV
-539 ILLNDDDLSYA
+539 VLLNDDDLSYA

-567 DFEASLP
+567 DFESSLP

-583 DMTRDAELAA
+583 DMTRDAELAT

-617 RQVLTAVELY
+617 RQVKLAIELY
-627 ADPNA
+627 ADPTT

-646 HLRSSAGGSDHQ
+646 HLRAAEAASDHQ

-671 PEQLDLLEGLL
+671 PEQLDLLEALL
-682 DGRESI
+682 EGTQTI

-709 RFDEAEITSEYE
+709 RYDEAEIAGEYE

-735 RAARP
+735 RASRP
-740 TEEAKAEAWA
+740 TPEAKAEAW
-750 SVVES
+750 SQVVES
-755 DKLPNAVQEAV
+755 DKLPNALQEAV
-766 IGGFVQF
+766 IGGFVQTD
-773 GQRELLA
+773 QRDLLA
-780 PYTEKYFA
+780 PYTDKYFEV
-788 AVKGVWDSR
+788 VKSVWDSR
-797 SHEMAQQ
+797 SHEIAQQ
-804 IAVGLYPSV
+804 IAVGLYPTV
-813 QVSADTLAKT
+813 QVSTDTLHKT
-823 DEWLASAE
+823 DTWLSAAE
-831 PSAALRRL
+831 PNAALRRL
-839 ISESRSGV
+839 VSESRSGV
-847 ERALRAQARHG
+847 ERALRAQEA
-858 GVGGD
+858 D
-863 ALRRGKMALPRAR
+863 A
-876 ARKRRFRM
+876 
-884 EVSRS
+884 
-889 TGTAAPTGETTSPAA
+889 AAPSD
-904 VARSGPRP
+904 
-912 HQGRGERR
+912 
-920 SLLAF
+920 
-925 RF
+925 

>member
-24 EIDLDLSGAVEG
+24 EIDLDLSGAQEG
-36 GTYRS
+36 DTFRS
-41 VTTVRFDSAESGVGS
+41 VTTVRFDVAGNNEAS
-56 FIDLVAPAVQEV
+56 FIDLVAPTVHEV
-68 VLNGDSLDPAE
+68 TLNGDALDPAE
-79 VFKDSRIELAG
+79 VFEDSRIALPG
-90 ILEGRNVLR
+90 LLEGRNILR

-109 GEGLHRFVDPVDQ
+109 GEGLHKFVDPVDQ

-145 DLKATFQFTVKAP
+145 DLKATFQFTVRAP
-158 SGWTVISNSPTPE
+158 EGWTVISNSPTPE
-171 PKDDVW
+171 PQDSVW

-186 TYVTALILGPYHSV
+186 SYITALIVGPYHSV
-200 HSVYEKDGQSVPLGI
+200 HSVYEKDGRTVPLGI
-215 YCRPSLAEFL
+215 YCRPSLAEYL

-233 TRQGFEWFQEKFDY
+233 TRQGFDWFEAKFDY
-247 AYPFKKYDQLFVP
+247 AYPFQKYDQLFVP

-290 EVRAETIL
+290 EMRAETIL

-321 ESFATYTSIACQSYA
+321 ESFATYTSIACQAAA
-336 PGSRWPHSWTTF
+336 PGSRWPHAWTTF

-369 AQINDLDD
+369 AEIRDLDD

-393 LKQLVAYVGED
+393 LKQLVSYVGED

-415 AHAYG
+415 RHEYA
-420 NTQLSDLLGALEETS
+420 NTRLSDLLSALEETS
-435 GRDLGTWS
+435 GRDLKTWS
-443 QKWLQTA
+443 RKWLETA

-460 TDANGV
+460 TDAEGV
-466 ITSFAIRQ
+466 VTSFGVRQ

-495 VGLYDLDDS
+495 IGFYDRDE
-504 AGGSGKLVRGERI
+504 ATGKLVRVERA
-517 ELDVDGELTEVAEL
+517 ELDVDGELTAVADL

-539 ILLNDDDLSYA
+539 VLLNDDDLSYA
-550 KVRLDEQSLAF
+550 KVRLDEQSLAY

-567 DFEASLP
+567 DFESSLP

-583 DMTRDAELAA
+583 DMTRDAELAT

-609 IGVVQSLH
+609 IGVVQSLQ
-617 RQVLTAVELY
+617 RQVKLAIDLY
-627 ADPNA
+627 AAPTA

-646 HLRSSAGGSDHQ
+646 HLRAAEPGGDHQ

-671 PEQLDLLEGLL
+671 PEQLDLLEALL
-682 DGRESI
+682 DGSQSV
-688 EGLAVDTELRWSF
+688 EGLAVDTELRWAF

-709 RFDEAEITSEYE
+709 RFDEAEIAGEYE

-740 TEEAKAEAWA
+740 TQGAKAEAWA

-766 IGGFVQF
+766 ISGFVQTD
-773 GQRELLA
+773 QRELLA
-780 PYTEKYFA
+780 PYTEKFFD
-788 AVKGVWDSR
+788 AVKDVWDSR

-804 IAVGLYPSV
+804 IAVGLYPAV
-813 QVSADTLAKT
+813 QVSQDTLDRT
-823 DEWLASAE
+823 DAWLASAE
-831 PSAALRRL
+831 PTPALRRL
-839 ISESRSGV
+839 ISESRAGV
-847 ERALRAQARHG
+847 ERALRAQAA
-858 GVGGD
+858 D
-863 ALRRGKMALPRAR
+863 AAT
-876 ARKRRFRM
+876 
-884 EVSRS
+884 E
-889 TGTAAPTGETTSPAA
+889 
-904 VARSGPRP
+904 
-912 HQGRGERR
+912 
-920 SLLAF
+920 
-925 RF
+925 

>member
-24 EIDLDLSGAVEG
+24 EIDLDLSGAQEG

-41 VTTVRFDSAESGVGS
+41 VTTVRFDVAETGAES
-56 FIDLVAPAVQEV
+56 FIDLVAPAVHEV
-68 VLNGDSLDPAE
+68 TLNGDPLDPAA
-79 VFKDSRIELAG
+79 VFADSRIALPGLLA
-90 ILEGRNVLR
+90 GRNVLR

-109 GEGLHRFVDPVDQ
+109 GEGLHRFVDPVDE

-158 SGWTVISNSPTPE
+158 AGWTVVSNSPAPE
-171 PKDDVW
+171 PKDDTWV
-177 EFEPTPRIS
+177 FEPTPRIS
-186 TYVTALILGPYHSV
+186 SYITALIVGPYHSV
-200 HSVYEKDGQSVPLGI
+200 HSVYEKDGQNVPLGI

-233 TRQGFEWFQEKFDY
+233 TRQGFDWFQEKFDY
-247 AYPFKKYDQLFVP
+247 AYPFTKYDQLFVP

-290 EVRAETIL
+290 EMRAETIL

-321 ESFATYTSIACQSYA
+321 ESFATYTSIACQAYA

-369 AQINDLDD
+369 AEIRDLDD

-393 LKQLVAYVGED
+393 LKQLVAYVGMD
-404 EFFRGVQAYFK
+404 EFFKGVQAYFK
-415 AHAYG
+415 RHAYG
-420 NTQLSDLLGALEETS
+420 NTRLSDLLGALEETS
-435 GRDLGTWS
+435 GRDLSTWS

-450 GINVL
+450 GINIL
-455 RPEIE
+455 RPEVE
-460 TDANGV
+460 TAADGV
-466 ITSFAIRQ
+466 VTSFAIRQ

-495 VGLYDLDDS
+495 IGLYDLDE
-504 AGGSGKLVRGERI
+504 ATGKLVRTDRI
-517 ELDVDGELTEVAEL
+517 ELDVDGELTAVPQLA
-531 VGKRRPAV
+531 GRRRPAV
-539 ILLNDDDLSYA
+539 FLLNDDDLSYA
-550 KVRLDEQSLAF
+550 KVRLDEQSLRF
-561 VTEHLG
+561 VTDHLG
-567 DFEASLP
+567 DFESSLP

-583 DMTRDAELAA
+583 DMTRDAELPT
-593 RDYLSLVLSGI
+593 REYLSLVLSGI

-609 IGVVQSLH
+609 IGVVQSLQ
-617 RQVLTAVELY
+617 RQVKLAIELY
-627 ADPNA
+627 ADPAA

-646 HLRSSAGGSDHQ
+646 HLRSAAPASDHQ

-671 PEQLDLLEGLL
+671 PEQLDLLDSLLEGTHT
-682 DGRESI
+682 I
-688 EGLAVDTELRWSF
+688 EGLAVDTELRWAF
-701 VQRLAAVG
+701 VERLAAVG
-709 RFDEAEITSEYE
+709 RFDEAEIAGEYE

-750 SVVES
+750 SVIES

-766 IGGFVQF
+766 IGGFVQTD
-773 GQRELLA
+773 QRELLA
-780 PYTEKYFA
+780 PYTDRYFEIL
-788 AVKGVWDSR
+788 KSVWDSR
-797 SHEMAQQ
+797 SHEIAQQ
-804 IAVGLYPSV
+804 IAIGLYPSL
-813 QVSADTLAKT
+813 QVSQETLART
-823 DEWLASAE
+823 DAWLASAQ
-831 PSAALRRL
+831 PNAALARL
-839 ISESRSGV
+839 VSESRAGV
-847 ERALRAQARHG
+847 ERALKAQAA
-858 GVGGD
+858 D
-863 ALRRGKMALPRAR
+863 A
-876 ARKRRFRM
+876 
-884 EVSRS
+884 
-889 TGTAAPTGETTSPAA
+889 AA
-904 VARSGPRP
+904 
-912 HQGRGERR
+912 Q
-920 SLLAF
+920 
-925 RF
+925 

>member
-24 EIDLDLSGAVEG
+24 EIDLDLSGAQEG

-41 VTTVRFDSAESGVGS
+41 ATTVRFDVSEGGAES
-56 FIDLVAPAVQEV
+56 FIDLVAPTVHEV
-68 VLNGDSLDPAE
+68 TLNGESLDPAQ
-79 VFKDSRIELAG
+79 VFADSRIALPSL
-90 ILEGRNVLR
+90 LEGRNILR

-109 GEGLHRFVDPVDQ
+109 GEGLHRFVDPVDE

-145 DLKATFQFTVKAP
+145 DLKGTFQFTVKAP
-158 SGWTVISNSPTPE
+158 SGWTVVSNSPTPE

-177 EFEPTPRIS
+177 VFEPTPRIS
-186 TYVTALILGPYHSV
+186 TYITALIVGPYHSV

-233 TRQGFEWFQEKFDY
+233 TRQGFDWFQEKFDFP
-247 AYPFKKYDQLFVP
+247 YPFGKYDQLFVP

-290 EVRAETIL
+290 ELRAETIL

-321 ESFATYTSIACQSYA
+321 ESFATYTSIACQAYA
-336 PGSRWPHSWTTF
+336 PDSRWPHSWTTF

-369 AQINDLDD
+369 AEINDLDD

-393 LKQLVAYVGED
+393 LKQLVAYVGMD
-404 EFFRGVQAYFK
+404 EFFKGVQAYFK
-415 AHAYG
+415 RHAYG
-420 NTQLSDLLGALEETS
+420 NTRLTDLLGALEETS
-435 GRDLGTWS
+435 GRDLKAWS
-443 QKWLQTA
+443 KAWLETA

-460 TDANGV
+460 TDPESTDGV
-466 ITSFAIRQ
+466 ITSFAVRQ

-495 VGLYDLDDS
+495 VGFYGLDE
-504 AGGSGKLVRGERI
+504 GSGKLVREERV
-517 ELDVDGELTEVAEL
+517 ELDVDGELTAVPQL
-531 VGKRRPAV
+531 VGKRRPDV
-539 ILLNDDDLSYA
+539 VLLNDDDLSYA

-583 DMTRDAELAA
+583 DMTRDAELPT

-617 RQVLTAVELY
+617 RQVKLALDLY
-627 ADPNA
+627 ADPAA
-632 REALLTR
+632 RETLLTR

-646 HLRSSAGGSDHQ
+646 HLRSAEAGSDHQ

-671 PEQLDLLEGLL
+671 PEQLDLLDALL
-682 DGRESI
+682 DGSQTI
-688 EGLAVDTELRWSF
+688 EGLTVDTELRWAF

-709 RFDEAEITSEYE
+709 RFDESEIAGEYE
-721 RDRTAAGERHAATA
+721 RDKTAAGERHAATA
-735 RAARP
+735 RASRP
-740 TEEAKAEAWA
+740 TAEAKAEAWA
-750 SVVES
+750 QVVGS
-755 DKLPNAVQEAV
+755 DKLPNALQEAV
-766 IGGFVQF
+766 IGGFVQTD
-773 GQRELLA
+773 QRELLE
-780 PYTEKYFA
+780 PYTDRYFDV
-788 AVKGVWDSR
+788 VKDIWEER
-797 SHEMAQQ
+797 SHEIAQQ
-804 IAVGLYPSV
+804 IVVGLYPAL
-813 QVSADTLAKT
+813 QVSEETLRKT
-823 DEWLASAE
+823 DAWLASAE
-831 PSAALRRL
+831 PGAALRRL
-839 ISESRSGV
+839 VSEARAGV
-847 ERALRAQARHG
+847 ERALKAQAA
-858 GVGGD
+858 D
-863 ALRRGKMALPRAR
+863 AR
-876 ARKRRFRM
+876 
-884 EVSRS
+884 
-889 TGTAAPTGETTSPAA
+889 
-904 VARSGPRP
+904 
-912 HQGRGERR
+912 
-920 SLLAF
+920 
-925 RF
+925 